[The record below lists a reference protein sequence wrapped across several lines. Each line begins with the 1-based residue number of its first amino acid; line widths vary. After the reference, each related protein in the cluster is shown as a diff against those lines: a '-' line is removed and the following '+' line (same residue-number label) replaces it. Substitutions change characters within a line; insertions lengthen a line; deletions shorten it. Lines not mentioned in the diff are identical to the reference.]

1 MKFKK
6 VSNIIIKEFNSKPM
20 YNEKY
25 LKTKMTCYNGK
36 TNTNIHNNKTQKEG
50 SQCIFLSVILTASV
64 YRKDKDYYPQLFLE
78 EWKYVAK
85 EKNMLKF
92 ITDAIETSDDDSDRP
107 NSIEEILM
115 KKITYNNFL
124 TMNFLNIGA
133 RKFHFLKCKKCFQ
146 VDILIF

>member
-1 MKFKK
+1 
-6 VSNIIIKEFNSKPM
+6 
-20 YNEKY
+20 
-25 LKTKMTCYNGK
+25 MTCYNGK

-107 NSIEEILM
+107 NSIEENSNEENYI
-115 KKITYNNFL
+115 
-124 TMNFLNIGA
+124 
-133 RKFHFLKCKKCFQ
+133 
-146 VDILIF
+146 

>member
-6 VSNIIIKEFNSKPM
+6 ISNIIIKEFNSKPM

-85 EKNMLKF
+85 EKNMFKF
-92 ITDAIETSDDDSDRP
+92 ITDTIETSDDNSDRP
-107 NSIEEILM
+107 NSIEENSNEENYL
-115 KKITYNNFL
+115 
-124 TMNFLNIGA
+124 
-133 RKFHFLKCKKCFQ
+133 
-146 VDILIF
+146 